1 MICGIL
7 VSKSG
12 IFLIFCLLSFI
23 SVFDINSKTVKS
35 PKIEFSRDPCPMKPL
50 CIRNYRDLK
59 IVSVI
64 ERYPLCRGSS
74 KLDYLASK
82 ICSGILR
89 CSAVCQEASVRKCES
104 LKQYTKGYQTDMMIW
119 KPLVGECLQC
129 VKETYNK
136 WERMLLLWF
145 ILIRL
150 VMCNR
155 NLVLKILSGQICW
168 KHFPKSFRGLGT
180 FFVIEQPLTV
190 TPLFYAKKS
199 FKPFLKH
206 DYFVL
211 LRHLLTHF

>member
-12 IFLIFCLLSFI
+12 IFLTFCLLSFI

-35 PKIEFSRDPCPMKPL
+35 PKIKFSRDPFPMKPL
-50 CIRNYRDLK
+50 CIRNYQDLK

-74 KLDYLASK
+74 KLDYLTSK
-82 ICSGILR
+82 IWSGILR

-136 WERMLLLWF
+136 WARILLLWF
-145 ILIRL
+145 MLIRL

-155 NLVLKILSGQICW
+155 NLALKILSGQICW
-168 KHFPKSFRGLGT
+168 KHFSKNLSRTWDFFR
-180 FFVIEQPLTV
+180 
-190 TPLFYAKKS
+190 
-199 FKPFLKH
+199 
-206 DYFVL
+206 D
-211 LRHLLTHF
+211 